1 MRMAFSFVSGS
12 LKTLAIIKTIAMHN
26 KKLQNIVKNTLQ
38 NFVKAY
44 NPRYRNT
51 MTDSTVQAVDVFGS
65 ETKWQTN
72 NNLQHQVNHF
82 LVQLWN

>member
-1 MRMAFSFVSGS
+1 MAFSFVSGS

-44 NPRYRNT
+44 NLT
-51 MTDSTVQAVDVFGS
+51 
-65 ETKWQTN
+65 
-72 NNLQHQVNHF
+72 
-82 LVQLWN
+82 